1 MLMRCWSLRLRRPT
15 AGLPISPMTM
25 PCASCSNATAATE
38 QTHSVGRYT
47 RNRCPAVAPRRVRSG
62 GESSPRSPARLNGT
76 IPSCRRSDAVSGCA
90 RGYYRPREVA
100 SQHGHPPR
108 QPGDLVVVQ
117 REELGR
123 VQNVD
128 DPRPRRF
135 FIGVAH
141 AFSPHQTRPVVP
153 PSDADP
159 RHDSADA
166 VPSSHH
172 EHPPA
177 GRGHAAAEPV
187 ARLRRQ
193 DNAAA
198 TQLRQDDL
206 TQEPEVVALQHARA
220 KLPHDARWQRHVRES
235 HCRQIWLRRRFND
248 RRVADDSKGCA
259 SYRAFFVHR
268 MHDLDLRLDCSPPIE
283 ASGRCSRQPPPL
295 AGRVGE
301 SRCGIQEGDC
311 CVGDAR
317 SCAPSCAELPG
328 TET

>member
-1 MLMRCWSLRLRRPT
+1 MQRRQ
-15 AGLPISPMTM
+15 L
-25 PCASCSNATAATE
+25 NR
-38 QTHSVGRYT
+38 HT
-47 RNRCPAVAPRRVRSG
+47 RSAD
-62 GESSPRSPARLNGT
+62 SPATGARRWLRVGCGLAANHPRVAQRLNGT

-90 RGYYRPREVA
+90 RGYHRPREVA

-108 QPGDLVVVQ
+108 QPGGPRGGSARRTRSGPECRRPTPGTVLHW
-117 REELGR
+117 G
-123 VQNVD
+123 
-128 DPRPRRF
+128 RPR
-135 FIGVAH
+135 ILATPD
-141 AFSPHQTRPVVP
+141 SPRG
-153 PSDADP
+153 P
-159 RHDSADA
+159 RHPMPIRATTA
-166 VPSSHH
+166 PMRVPSSHH

-193 DNAAA
+193 DNAVA

-220 KLPHDARWQRHVRES
+220 KLQHDAPWQRHVRES
-235 HCRQIWLRRRFND
+235 HCRRIWLRRRFND

-283 ASGRCSRQPPPL
+283 ASGRCSRRPRPL